1 MPLWGYTAFSRY
13 IMTDPLIFCKLRL
26 DCEVTP
32 HSTAARWLSEAAA
45 RPNIEGV
52 HYFLTR
58 PNIET
63 TVCTS
68 FSDSMWGVSNW
79 VKNSFTIVF
88 FDKVCRFAWYLL
100 HFGMFTFH
108 FARYLLNFDF
118 WHFNLTFCMVF
129 CYMLEVQTFMWVS
142 LGFFRVSFRIPL
154 GFLLGSF
161 RVQLGCH

>member
-1 MPLWGYTAFSRY
+1 
-13 IMTDPLIFCKLRL
+13 
-26 DCEVTP
+26 
-32 HSTAARWLSEAAA
+32 
-45 RPNIEGV
+45 
-52 HYFLTR
+52 
-58 PNIET
+58 
-63 TVCTS
+63 
-68 FSDSMWGVSNW
+68 
-79 VKNSFTIVF
+79 
-88 FDKVCRFAWYLL
+88 LL